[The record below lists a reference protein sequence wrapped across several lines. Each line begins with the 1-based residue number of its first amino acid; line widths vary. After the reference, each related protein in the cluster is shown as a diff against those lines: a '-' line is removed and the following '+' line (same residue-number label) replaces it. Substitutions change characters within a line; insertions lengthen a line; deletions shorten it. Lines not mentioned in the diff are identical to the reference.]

1 MGNKVKATKN
11 IKEQKY
17 YFLMISSI
25 FKILMQNNIKINER
39 LNKNILICYI

>member
-11 IKEQKY
+11 IKKQKY
-17 YFLMISSI
+17 YFLMIASI

-39 LNKNILICYI
+39 SNKNILICYI